1 MNSESKLSSV
11 GIIGDS
17 PAMHLLARQI
27 ETAAGCDLTA
37 VVTGESGTGKEL
49 VARALHRQSARAGM
63 PFISV
68 HCGAITETLM
78 ESELFGYERGAF
90 TGANQRR
97 KGLFEAAHNGT
108 IFLDEI
114 GEMSTASQVKLLRVL
129 QEGAVRPVG
138 AHAEIQ
144 IDVRVIAATNR
155 NLAREVAAGRFREDL
170 FYRIAVL
177 AINTPPLRDRTSDIP
192 LLMQY
197 FQHQTEQKIKSTV
210 PRRIEDDAIDALFD
224 YHWPGNVRQLRHV
237 VEKLVV
243 GTLGDSLI
251 NADAVRRA
259 LDNHPHVVLCST
271 NGRWPFAAYTEGDSL
286 DDFLDHAMLDLYD
299 MLRGKT
305 GSHSETARQLRVNRS
320 SFYQRLDR
328 ARRRLYLSTVN
339 EAAASIV

>member
-1 MNSESKLSSV
+1 MNAEP
-11 GIIGDS
+11 S
-17 PAMHLLARQI
+17 PAHTKDVR
-27 ETAAGCDLTA
+27 
-37 VVTGESGTGKEL
+37 
-49 VARALHRQSARAGM
+49 
-63 PFISV
+63 
-68 HCGAITETLM
+68 
-78 ESELFGYERGAF
+78 GY
-90 TGANQRR
+90 
-97 KGLFEAAHNGT
+97 FEAAHNGT

-114 GEMSTASQVKLLRVL
+114 AEMSTASQVKLLRVL

-138 AHAEIQ
+138 AHSDIQ

-155 NLAREVAAGRFREDL
+155 NLAREVSAGRFREDL

-177 AINTPPLRDRTSDIP
+177 AINTPPLRDRKSDIP

-251 NADAVRRA
+251 DADAVRRA

-271 NGRWPFAAYTEGDSL
+271 NGRWPFGAYTEGDSL
-286 DDFLDHAMLDLYD
+286 DDFLDHAILDLYD

-320 SFYQRLDR
+320 SLYQRLDR
-328 ARRRLYLSTVN
+328 AR
-339 EAAASIV
+339 

>member
-1 MNSESKLSSV
+1 
-11 GIIGDS
+11 
-17 PAMHLLARQI
+17 
-27 ETAAGCDLTA
+27 
-37 VVTGESGTGKEL
+37 
-49 VARALHRQSARAGM
+49 
-63 PFISV
+63 
-68 HCGAITETLM
+68 M

-114 GEMSTASQVKLLRVL
+114 AEISTASQVKLLRVL
-129 QEGAVRPVG
+129 QEGALRPVG

-177 AINTPPLRDRTSDIP
+177 AITTPPLRDRTSDIP

-210 PRRIEDDAIDALFD
+210 SRRIEDDAIDALFD
-224 YHWPGNVRQLRHV
+224 YPWPGNVRQLRHV

-243 GTLGDSLI
+243 GTLGYSLTQTRFAAHSTTILTLSCAQQMVAGHSPPTPRVIPWMIFLTMPCWIFMTCCGERRAAIPKLPANCELTALHFI
-251 NADAVRRA
+251 NAWSVLVEGSIFRLSKRPWQA
-259 LDNHPHVVLCST
+259 L
-271 NGRWPFAAYTEGDSL
+271 F
-286 DDFLDHAMLDLYD
+286 
-299 MLRGKT
+299 
-305 GSHSETARQLRVNRS
+305 
-320 SFYQRLDR
+320 RLLGCLV
-328 ARRRLYLSTVN
+328 AQG
-339 EAAASIV
+339 